1 MAKRGVPYGIPFLC
15 GAPGDTRLYDYVEM
29 MGKGTFINEPLVHF
43 KTLPSALIISVG
55 RYKIVTKT
63 D

>member
-29 MGKGTFINEPLVHF
+29 MGKGTFINEPLFHF
-43 KTLPSALIISVG
+43 KLYLLL
-55 RYKIVTKT
+55 
-63 D
+63 